1 MTITGFL
8 PCLSATTPQITE
20 VRALPTINEAPK
32 IQDTSFHKPR
42 KLFQINKALT
52 ITDIVSSENNVPAME
67 HFQIYT
73 PTFENGVN
81 IATPVVFDETFI
93 YLNYPNCYLNRS
105 SQNTST
111 MYYCKSIYYH
121 PMNTIPCVYL
131 DGEYYLSFYLYTVY
145 SDGIRGEENNYAY
158 SFGMYYDTLMDIME
172 KEKYHTIDEYER
184 TSFYGTI
191 SFDDF
196 LNGVL
201 K

>member
-1 MTITGFL
+1 MYMSCDEYTWVGYK
-8 PCLSATTPQITE
+8 SETE
-20 VRALPTINEAPK
+20 IKEYYNDMKWAVV
-32 IQDTSFHKPR
+32 
-42 KLFQINKALT
+42 FQINKALT

-121 PMNTIPCVYL
+121 PMNTIPCVCL